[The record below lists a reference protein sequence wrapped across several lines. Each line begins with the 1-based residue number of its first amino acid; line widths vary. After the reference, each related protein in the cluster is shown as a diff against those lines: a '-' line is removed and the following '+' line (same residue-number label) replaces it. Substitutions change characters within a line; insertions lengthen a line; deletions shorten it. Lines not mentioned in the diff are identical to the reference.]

1 MRLALFLQSPQIKK
15 FRCEEITQ
23 RNLVNNSYPLKLSS
37 CLQLPKSHPGA
48 SKQKG
53 ERFENEKKGG
63 PDNAMLR
70 TPQSKDRS
78 MSEALANS
86 TGSADYQRKMAKA
99 MRVRAERHDQ
109 ALA

>member
-1 MRLALFLQSPQIKK
+1 
-15 FRCEEITQ
+15 
-23 RNLVNNSYPLKLSS
+23 
-37 CLQLPKSHPGA
+37 
-48 SKQKG
+48 
-53 ERFENEKKGG
+53 
-63 PDNAMLR
+63 MLR

>member
-1 MRLALFLQSPQIKK
+1 MS
-15 FRCEEITQ
+15 EENREPLI
-23 RNLVNNSYPLKLSS
+23 NNPLKLGPYSKSS
-37 CLQLPKSHPGA
+37 CCNCQSLIREQ